1 MLLQLGSQLCE
12 VSSPHLIRPGSQAH
26 LDAQDTGR
34 VQNLRPLDWA
44 SQEPQPRQAPKSLAR
59 ESALP
64 PPKSGHSSRPIQ
76 RREGSQGRGTGKEP
90 RRTFEKGGGKRS
102 HKDATGARPAADGA
116 ESPKVE
122 PQPRPCPSVPSCA
135 PGGGHCFAV
144 ASVKTRRGLS
154 ATPGSGAQEGAKD
167 HGDSSRRSQLPVM
180 WKKQMRPYFCA
191 GFLFFL
197 SHGGTPKPQC
207 RCTAV

>member
-26 LDAQDTGR
+26 LDAQDSGR

-76 RREGSQGRGTGKEP
+76 RREGSKGRGTGKEP
-90 RRTFEKGGGKRS
+90 RRTFEKGGKKRS
-102 HKDATGARPAADGA
+102 QGEGP
-116 ESPKVE
+116 EVE
-122 PQPRPCPSVPSCA
+122 PPVSGGVCVCVCGGVGIWGNPGDDKGTWGSRGGNSRYVERREALGCLGGGSRAAA
-135 PGGGHCFAV
+135 PGRGG
-144 ASVKTRRGLS
+144 
-154 ATPGSGAQEGAKD
+154 EGP
-167 HGDSSRRSQLPVM
+167 L
-180 WKKQMRPYFCA
+180 
-191 GFLFFL
+191 
-197 SHGGTPKPQC
+197 
-207 RCTAV
+207 